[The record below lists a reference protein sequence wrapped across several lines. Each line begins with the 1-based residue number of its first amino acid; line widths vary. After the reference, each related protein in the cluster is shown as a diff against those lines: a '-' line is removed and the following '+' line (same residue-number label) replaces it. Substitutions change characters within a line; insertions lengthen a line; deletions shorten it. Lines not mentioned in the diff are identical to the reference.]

1 MTHLQKLKSIQYIE
15 HEHNKQKEIL
25 LQQIT
30 NINTLYSKYNGDFL
44 KELSNFIETYENRRK
59 IKLGQLYDEIS
70 SELATKNEENSGI
83 SSIVSDIPRTQEA
96 I

>member
-1 MTHLQKLKSIQYIE
+1 MTHLQKLKAIQDVE

-30 NINTLYSKYNGDFL
+30 TINTLYSKYNGDFL
-44 KELSNFIETYENRRK
+44 KELSNFIETYENNRK
-59 IKLGQLYDEIS
+59 TKMGQLYDEIS

-83 SSIVSDIPRTQEA
+83 SSTVSDIPRTQEA

>member
-1 MTHLQKLKSIQYIE
+1 MTHLQKLKAIQDVE

-30 NINTLYSKYNGDFL
+30 TINTLYSKYNGDFL
-44 KELSNFIETYENRRK
+44 KELSNFIETYENNRK
-59 IKLGQLYDEIS
+59 TKMGQLYDEIS

-83 SSIVSDIPRTQEA
+83 SSTISDIPRTQEA

>member
-1 MTHLQKLKSIQYIE
+1 MTHLQKLKAIQDIE

-30 NINTLYSKYNGDFL
+30 TINTLYSKYNGDFL
-44 KELSNFIETYENRRK
+44 KELSNFIETYENNRK

-83 SSIVSDIPRTQEA
+83 SSTISDIPRTQEA

>member
-1 MTHLQKLKSIQYIE
+1 MTHLQKLKAIQDVE

-30 NINTLYSKYNGDFL
+30 TINTLYSKYNGDFL
-44 KELSNFIETYENRRK
+44 KELSNFIETYENNRK

-70 SELATKNEENSGI
+70 SELATKNEENSRI
-83 SSIVSDIPRTQEA
+83 SSIVSDISRTQEA

>member
-1 MTHLQKLKSIQYIE
+1 MTHLQKLKAIQDVE

-30 NINTLYSKYNGDFL
+30 TINTLYSKYNGDFL
-44 KELSNFIETYENRRK
+44 KELSNFIETYENNRK
-59 IKLGQLYDEIS
+59 TKMGQLYDEIS
-70 SELATKNEENSGI
+70 SELATKNEENSRI
-83 SSIVSDIPRTQEA
+83 SSIVSDISRTQEA